1 MNKSHTVTLAAA
13 FWVLLPSL
21 AGCVASSPPK
31 STDVSVYNV
40 ASIKYLSDGTLY
52 RYKHKTYKVV
62 PIKGAVY
69 DLATQSEMQLIET
82 ALSSLGWEKSEK
94 PEMTIFYARHYLG
107 SSAVEHRL
115 PYEIRGQTGIS
126 SSQTTGQILYGG
138 SISTTTTYTPS
149 YGVVG
154 MGELKLSSSIYSHGL
169 TMEAYDSASL
179 IISNGYRQLWKA
191 SLTLTGEI
199 TDNDLAL
206 KGMLM
211 LAKDVV
217 GLSFPLDTTKQI
229 SKKEILQ
236 ASLMEESGDKRA
248 TDKRIQEMAKEL
260 GRGRPSAYENR
271 PGLDVVKS
279 IGDWTF
285 YCQRNNDVAVGCGIS
300 QAGLAI
306 FITDKL
312 HEAYVIVG
320 GESYLKSQTKVCIE
334 IDSREICRQ
343 TPDANNGGVIV
354 RGLNIGPDAYWLLE
368 KANNVTVKFVSEDKQ
383 NLSTVTI
390 DMKNYPLALQ
400 ELKNH

>member
-1 MNKSHTVTLAAA
+1 MLFTIFS
-13 FWVLLPSL
+13 VLLFTL
-21 AGCVASSPPK
+21 AGCAASSPPK
-31 STDVSVYNV
+31 STDVNVYN
-40 ASIKYLSDGTLY
+40 AISIKYLSDGTLY

-62 PIKGAVY
+62 PLKGVVY
-69 DLATQSEMQLIET
+69 DLATQSEMRLVEA
-82 ALSSLGWEKSEK
+82 ALSSVGWEKSEK
-94 PEMTIFYARHYLG
+94 PEMTIFYEREYLG

-126 SSQTTGQILYGG
+126 SSQTTGQILSGG
-138 SISTTTTYTPS
+138 SISATTTYTPS

-154 MGELKLSSSIYSHGL
+154 MGEFKLSSSIYSHGL
-169 TMEAYDSASL
+169 TLVAYDSTSL
-179 IISNGYRQLWKA
+179 NTPAQYRQLWKA
-191 SLTLTGEI
+191 TLTLSGEI
-199 TDNDLAL
+199 ADNDLAL

-217 GLSFPLDTTKQI
+217 GLSFPLGTTKQI

-248 TDKRIQEMAKEL
+248 TDKRIQEMAIEL

-320 GESYLKSQTKVCIE
+320 GDSYLKSQTKACIE

-343 TPDANNGGVIV
+343 TPEVNSAGVIV
-354 RGLNIGPDAYWLLE
+354 RGLNIGSDAYWLLE
-368 KANNVTVKFVSEDKQ
+368 KASTVKVKFLSENKET
-383 NLSTVTI
+383 LSTFTI
-390 DMKNYPLALQ
+390 DMKDYPLALR